1 MCSAGVWCFAEKRA
15 SDRGGGLEAL
25 SKVLTGSQYR
35 EAARKVSRRMQARKH
50 SPLQEAGG
58 TVQPLM
64 LTPDQD
70 VHASRQMLAMA
81 SLSISSSCL
90 IRNPVRVI

>member
-1 MCSAGVWCFAEKRA
+1 M
-15 SDRGGGLEAL
+15 
-25 SKVLTGSQYR
+25 
-35 EAARKVSRRMQARKH
+35 
-50 SPLQEAGG
+50 
-58 TVQPLM
+58 QPLM

-90 IRNPVRVI
+90 IWNPVRVNSADRLQGQLGLQSVILVFLIWG